1 VKTIRDPMDGVGD
14 FVDGKS
20 VGGMNNGVDGYW
32 RRHDRDASGRKHLGG
47 NLRQLSERK
56 EESIL

>member
-1 VKTIRDPMDGVGD
+1 MDGVGD